1 MWPALC
7 MGRDK
12 SMSNVETNKPLV
24 RVEHLKKYF
33 VIPRKGKL
41 HAVDDVSFEIQAGE
55 TLGLVGE
62 SGCGKSTVGNVV
74 MQLLDKTDGK
84 IFINDREPAASGP
97 ERNEFCRNVQMI
109 FQDPYSSLNSRKTI
123 KDILS
128 EPLLVQKLYKKGPEL
143 DARLKELCETVGLST
158 DLLNHYPH
166 ELDGGMRQVVG
177 IARALSLNPGFIICD
192 EPVSALD
199 VSVQAKIINLLMDLQ
214 EKKHLSYLFISH
226 DLSVVKHISTRIAVM
241 YLGQIVEMADKEE
254 MFANTMHPYSIAL
267 LSAVPRVSV
276 DRKVSRIV
284 LKGDV
289 PSPMNP
295 KPGCR
300 FAPRCWMARPEC
312 FENDQPLHQ
321 VSPGHWVACQYA
333 SESRSLMKDAET
345 SSLEEMLNTDEEK
358 KGNSNEQ

>member
-1 MWPALC
+1 M
-7 MGRDK
+7 DK
-12 SMSNVETNKPLV
+12 NEEYMPLV
-24 RVEHLKKYF
+24 KVEHLKKYF
-33 VIPRKGKL
+33 TISQAGQL
-41 HAVDDVSFEIQAGE
+41 HAVDDVSFTIESGE

-74 MQLLDKTDGK
+74 MQLLPKTDGR
-84 IFINDREPAASGP
+84 ILINGEEPAEKG
-97 ERNEFCRNVQMI
+97 ERRNAFCRQVQMI

-123 KDILS
+123 KEILS
-128 EPLLVQKLYKKGPEL
+128 EPLLVQKLYKRGPEL
-143 DARLKELCETVGLST
+143 DKKLLELCEITGLSP
-158 DLLNHYPH
+158 DLLDHYPH

-177 IARALSLNPGFIICD
+177 IARALSLDPSFIICD

-214 EKKHLSYLFISH
+214 KERNLSYLFISH
-226 DLSVVKHISTRIAVM
+226 DLSVVKHISDKIAVM
-241 YLGQIVEMADKEE
+241 YLGQIVELADTET
-254 MFANTMHPYSIAL
+254 MFSNTMHPYSIAL

-276 DRKVSRIV
+276 DKKVSRIV

-312 FENDQPLHQ
+312 ACNNQELTE
-321 VSPGHWVACQYA
+321 VEPGHFVACQYA
-333 SESRSLMKDAET
+333 AESRTRMHDAAT
-345 SSLEEMLNTDEEK
+345 ASLETLFADTK
-358 KGNSNEQ
+358 

>member
-1 MWPALC
+1 
-7 MGRDK
+7 
-12 SMSNVETNKPLV
+12 MSDHTEDTSLV
-24 RVEHLKKYF
+24 RVEHLVKYF
-33 VIPRKGKL
+33 TIPRAGQL
-41 HAVDDVSFEIQAGE
+41 HAVDDVSFSIGAGE

-62 SGCGKSTVGNVV
+62 SGCGKSTVGNVI
-74 MQLLDKTDGK
+74 MQLLPKTSGEIYIDGK
-84 IFINDREPAASGP
+84 APQEKGSD
-97 ERNEFCRNVQMI
+97 RNEFCRNVQMI

-123 KDILS
+123 KQILS

-143 DARLKELCETVGLST
+143 DKKLLELCEIVGLSP
-158 DLLNHYPH
+158 DLLDHYPH

-177 IARALSLNPGFIICD
+177 IARALSLDPKFIICD

-214 EKKHLSYLFISH
+214 KARGLSFLFISH
-226 DLSVVKHISTRIAVM
+226 DLSVVKHISNRIAVM
-241 YLGQIVEMADKEE
+241 YLGQVVEMANTED
-254 MFANTMHPYSIAL
+254 MFSNTMHPYSIAL

-276 DRKVSRIV
+276 DSKVSRIV

-312 FENDQPLHQ
+312 SCTDQALTEIE
-321 VSPGHWVACQYA
+321 PGHFVACQYA
-333 SESRSLMKDAET
+333 KKSRELMQDAAT
-345 SSLEEMLNTDEEK
+345 ASLENLFE
-358 KGNSNEQ
+358 